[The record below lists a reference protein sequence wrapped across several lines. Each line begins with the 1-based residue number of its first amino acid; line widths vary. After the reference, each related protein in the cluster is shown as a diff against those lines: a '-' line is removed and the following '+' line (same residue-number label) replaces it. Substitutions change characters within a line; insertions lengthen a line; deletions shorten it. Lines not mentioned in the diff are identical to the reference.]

1 MKEQLNIKQLEISEH
16 LLNKKKI
23 NINLKVSGSWNNNYI
38 EHKSNGDKS
47 NNLSLGEY
55 HNKLNLT

>member
-1 MKEQLNIKQLEISEH
+1 MSEH